1 MSRITNSS
9 IYTTIGVN
17 IAETMCLFSQEN
29 ISANFYERFEVITN
43 VPVVTTFYDTTQFL
57 AYSSMHGTA
66 NRKMPD
72 PLRNFPNL
80 DFTLLRFAK
89 VLNATAEEKKTAI
102 GMTDDQALATCLR
115 RWAAFERG
123 PAAHTLMIGLHTFER
138 VGLVY
143 RMDVRQ
149 ATTFLTGKIPGTYM
163 LRTSS
168 QSSANP
174 ANDAATIFT
183 ISYVTSRHTV
193 EHIRYLAMHKVG
205 VYRLTDGHRG
215 TLEYAGINAAA
226 LPNLQAT
233 TVLAALNYRMPHSAS
248 IVDELE
254 YLQTHSYIVLGCTLP
269 AQPAQ
274 H

>member
-1 MSRITNSS
+1 MAGTHLAD
-9 IYTTIGVN
+9 TV
-17 IAETMCLFSQEN
+17 CLFSQEN
-29 ISANFYERFEVITN
+29 VSANFYERFEIITN
-43 VPVVTTFYDTTQFL
+43 VPTVTTFYDTTQFL

-72 PLRNFPNL
+72 PLRNFPHLN
-80 DFTLLRFAK
+80 FTLVRFSK

-102 GMTDDQALATCLR
+102 GMTDVQALTTCLR

-123 PAAHTLMIGLHTFER
+123 PAAHTLMIGLHTFEQM
-138 VGLVY
+138 GLVY

-149 ATTFLTGKIPGTYM
+149 ATEFLTGKTPGTYM

-174 ANDAATIFT
+174 ANDAATVFT

-193 EHIRYLAMHKVG
+193 EHIRYIAMHKVG
-205 VYRLTDGHRG
+205 VYRLTNGHRG
-215 TLEYAGINAAA
+215 SLDHAGINAAA
-226 LPNLQAT
+226 LPNFSAT
-233 TVLAALNYRMPHSAS
+233 TVLAALNYTMPHSAS

-254 YLQTHSYIVLGCTLP
+254 FLQTNSYIVLGCTLP
-269 AQPAQ
+269 PQARQ
-274 H
+274 